1 MRRVGSVVILYF
13 SASCDDSGTS
23 PNVSEV
29 AIRVT
34 KTGGGVNEGVT
45 PSSVVSSV
53 ISSVDR
59 ESRIFLASSISMT
72 NLNKK

>member
-1 MRRVGSVVILYF
+1 MRRVGSVVMLNF
-13 SASCDDSGTS
+13 SASWVDSGMS

-34 KTGGGVNEGVT
+34 RTGGGLNKGVT

-53 ISSVDR
+53 ISSVSQR
-59 ESRIFLASSISMT
+59 AKCPEYFWPVQFR
-72 NLNKK
+72 